1 GKEPNWEN
9 LIAGHSGIGPI
20 SRFDASVLPAR
31 IAGEVRDF
39 DAERYLERKDLKKM
53 DLFIRYAL
61 GAAHMAIEDAGLP
74 SPLPAPERAGGEALV
89 LIRDGRQDMMLAGGA
104 EAPVC
109 LLGVG
114 GFSAMRAL
122 ATSFNEEPARASRP
136 FDRRREGFVVAEG
149 AGVLVLEELEH
160 ARRR

>member
-1 GKEPNWEN
+1 MVSGIGLVSPLGCGKELNWEN

-31 IAGEVRDF
+31 IAGEVSDF

-74 SPLPAPERAGGEALV
+74 SPLPAPERTGV
-89 LIRDGRQDMMLAGGA
+89 II
-104 EAPVC
+104 
-109 LLGVG
+109 GVG
-114 GFSAMRAL
+114 MGGM
-122 ATSFNEEPARASRP
+122 AS
-136 FDRRREGFVVAEG
+136 
-149 AGVLVLEELEH
+149 LEESY
-160 ARRR
+160 